1 MSKFKFIFLKQDLF
15 KMSTLVFSILSLLAG
30 FTVIYSNKYLGGHFD
45 TKNIYSLFSTISDF
59 LLIYIAVNTFGKEVK
74 YRTINLIRIS
84 GRSYSEIIIRKLLG
98 GIILSVMLACL
109 ALSEVFIYKMLFNQ
123 VGINIYEIGKN
134 LVISYVVFYLFLFS
148 LGSLIVML
156 LKKTLFSYIT
166 LLLILRISPMVLNML
181 ENISNHLSKVVDY
194 IPLSFLEQSFYYA
207 NYSQK
212 QVYTVIIWSL
222 IILLVLPEIYKRKGY
237 A

>member
-1 MSKFKFIFLKQDLF
+1 
-15 KMSTLVFSILSLLAG
+15 
-30 FTVIYSNKYLGGHFD
+30 
-45 TKNIYSLFSTISDF
+45 
-59 LLIYIAVNTFGKEVK
+59 
-74 YRTINLIRIS
+74 
-84 GRSYSEIIIRKLLG
+84 
-98 GIILSVMLACL
+98 
-109 ALSEVFIYKMLFNQ
+109 
-123 VGINIYEIGKN
+123 
-134 LVISYVVFYLFLFS
+134 
-148 LGSLIVML
+148 
-156 LKKTLFSYIT
+156 
-166 LLLILRISPMVLNML
+166 MVLNML